1 MVYSEETLTEQVD
14 VLVMAAGTGT
24 RMGAAERK
32 QWLLLCGYPVF
43 VYVLK
48 RLLGFGVVSC
58 ILVVHPED
66 VERSREQL
74 SLLGLS
80 GCAVVAGGPNRQ
92 ASVLRGLSACTRPL
106 VAVHDAAR
114 PFLSATD
121 FAAVLKAGAQHGAA
135 TLGHPVR
142 DTLKRID
149 SAGNVCVNV
158 DRGGVW
164 AVQTPQVFARSLLVE
179 AHRDAAQAG
188 ISATDD
194 AALLERIG
202 VPVHVVQGSKWN
214 VKLTDPDDLEFMRQ
228 WEAIHCE

>member
-1 MVYSEETLTEQVD
+1 MLHSGETLTGQVD
-14 VLVMAAGTGT
+14 VLVLAAGTGN

-43 VYVLK
+43 AYVLK
-48 RLLGFGVVSC
+48 RLLGFGVASC

-66 VERSREQL
+66 VKRSREHL

-80 GCAVVAGGPNRQ
+80 DCAVIAGGPNRQ
-92 ASVLRGLSACTRPL
+92 ASVLRGLSACTLPL

-121 FAAVLKAGAQHGAA
+121 FAAVLKAGAHYGAA

-142 DTLKRID
+142 DTLKRVD
-149 SAGNVCVNV
+149 SAGNVCANV
-158 DRGGVW
+158 DRSAVW
-164 AVQTPQVFARSLLVE
+164 AVQTPQVFARNLLTE
-179 AHRDAAQAG
+179 AHRDAAEAG
-188 ISATDD
+188 VSATDD
-194 AALLERIG
+194 ASLLERMG

-228 WEAIHCE
+228 WEEIHCE